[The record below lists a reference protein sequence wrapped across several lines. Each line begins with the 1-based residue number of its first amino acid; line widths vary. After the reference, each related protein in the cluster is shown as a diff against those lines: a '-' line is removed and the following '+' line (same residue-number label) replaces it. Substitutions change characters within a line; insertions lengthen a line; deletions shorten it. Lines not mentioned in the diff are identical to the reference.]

1 MGPDAMIL
9 VFWMLSFKPAFSLSS
24 FTFIIK
30 RLFSSSLFP
39 AICVCMLVAQSCS
52 TLYDLTDC
60 SLPGSSVHGIL
71 QERILKWVAI
81 PFSRGSDLPDP
92 GIKLGSPRLQAD
104 SLPSEPPEKP
114 PVSSEYLRLLIFPLA
129 IWIPAWASSRLAFC
143 IMYSACTLN
152 KQCDNI

>member
-1 MGPDAMIL
+1 MKVKSESEVTQL
-9 VFWMLSFKPAFSLSS
+9 YLTLSDP
-24 FTFIIK
+24 
-30 RLFSSSLFP
+30 
-39 AICVCMLVAQSCS
+39 M
-52 TLYDLTDC
+52 DC

-129 IWIPAWASSRLAFC
+129 ILLPAFDSSSLEFRML
-143 IMYSACTLN
+143 YSAYKLN
-152 KQCDNI
+152 KRVTVYSLDVLLSQF